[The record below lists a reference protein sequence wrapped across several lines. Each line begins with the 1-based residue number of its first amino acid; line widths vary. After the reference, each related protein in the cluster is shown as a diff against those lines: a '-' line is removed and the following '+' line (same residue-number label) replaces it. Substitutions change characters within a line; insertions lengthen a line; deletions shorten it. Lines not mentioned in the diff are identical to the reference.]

1 MATYTKHIRVA
12 ADGAHFTI
20 TEEHTTTKEVRLT
33 AQYTDIYG
41 NQFQLNRSVEGSGFD
56 KVKALRNAYE
66 NLWAATWPACICY
79 EGFRKKVYEML
90 RYYEQID
97 EAM

>member
-41 NQFQLNRSVEGSGFD
+41 NQFQLNRSVESRRPQKTG
-56 KVKALRNAYE
+56 KR
-66 NLWAATWPACICY
+66 
-79 EGFRKKVYEML
+79 
-90 RYYEQID
+90 
-97 EAM
+97 